1 MNAKNDLA
9 IIQAEVQAPKNKFNS
24 FGKYAYRSA
33 ENIIEAVK
41 PIINPKGYHLI
52 LSDEMVII
60 GERYYIKAT
69 ATISNG
75 ENSYSATSY
84 AREPEEKK
92 GMDSAQISGTTGS
105 YSRKYA
111 LNGLFALDDNKD
123 SDATSTETKPNVVIE
138 EIKLNK
144 DEETELINSLNTCT
158 ELGQVLAL
166 WDQLEPEYIKINQVK
181 KLFTNRKNQLK

>member
-75 ENSYSATSY
+75 EKSYSATSY

-123 SDATSTETKPNVVIE
+123 SDATSTETKPNIVVE
-138 EIKLNK
+138 EITLTD
-144 DEETELINSLNTCT
+144 DERIELINSLGSCT
-158 ELGQVLAL
+158 ELGHVKELWNNLDHKYQEIKQVRNLV
-166 WDQLEPEYIKINQVK
+166 N
-181 KLFTNRKNQLK
+181 TRKNQLK

>member
-75 ENSYSATSY
+75 EKSYSATSY

-123 SDATSTETKPNVVIE
+123 SDATSTETKPNVVVE
-138 EIKLNK
+138 EITLTD
-144 DEETELINSLNTCT
+144 DERIELINSLGACT
-158 ELGQVLAL
+158 ELGHVKELWNNLDSKYQEIKQVRNLV
-166 WDQLEPEYIKINQVK
+166 N
-181 KLFTNRKNQLK
+181 TRKNQLK

>member
-52 LSDEMVII
+52 LTDEMVII

-75 ENSYSATSY
+75 EQSYSATSY

-123 SDATSTETKPNVVIE
+123 SDATSTETKPNVVVA
-138 EIKLNK
+138 EITLTK

-158 ELGQVLAL
+158 ELGHVKEL
-166 WDQLEPEYIKINQVK
+166 WNNLDPKYQAINHVR
-181 KLFTNRKNQLK
+181 KLVTNRKNQLK

>member
-52 LSDEMVII
+52 LTDEMVII

-75 ENSYSATSY
+75 EQSYSATSY

-111 LNGLFALDDNKD
+111 LNGLFALDDHKD
-123 SDATSTETKPNVVIE
+123 SDATSTETKPNVVVA
-138 EIKLNK
+138 EITLTK
-144 DEETELINSLNTCT
+144 DEEIELINSL
-158 ELGQVLAL
+158 
-166 WDQLEPEYIKINQVK
+166 
-181 KLFTNRKNQLK
+181 LKFLDKHSFISFCLLIFSHL

>member
-75 ENSYSATSY
+75 EQSYSATSY

-123 SDATSTETKPNVVIE
+123 SDATSTETKSKVVVD
-138 EIKLNK
+138 EITITK
-144 DEETELINSLNTCT
+144 DQENQLINSLNACT
-158 ELGQVLAL
+158 ELGHVLEL
-166 WDQLEPEYIKINQVK
+166 WNELDLQYQIKSVQ
-181 KLFTNRKNQLK
+181 KLFTNRKNQIK

>member
-75 ENSYSATSY
+75 EQTYSATSY

-123 SDATSTETKPNVVIE
+123 SDATSTETKPNVVLE
-138 EIKLNK
+138 EITLSDGEK
-144 DEETELINSLNTCT
+144 TELINSLNTCT
-158 ELGQVLAL
+158 ELGHVVAL
-166 WDQLEPEYIKINQVK
+166 WEQLEPEYVKINQVK
-181 KLFTNRKNQLK
+181 KLFTTRKNQLK

>member
-75 ENSYSATSY
+75 EKSYSATSY

-123 SDATSTETKPNVVIE
+123 SDATSTETKPNVVVA
-138 EIKLNK
+138 EITLTK

-158 ELGQVLAL
+158 ELGHVKEL
-166 WDQLEPEYIKINQVK
+166 WNNLDPKYQAINHVR
-181 KLFTNRKNQLK
+181 KLVTNRKNQLK

>member
-75 ENSYSATSY
+75 EKSYSATSY

-111 LNGLFALDDNKD
+111 LNGLFALDDHKD
-123 SDATSTETKPNVVIE
+123 SDATSTETKPNVVVE
-138 EIKLNK
+138 EITLTK

-158 ELGQVLAL
+158 ELGHVKEL
-166 WDQLEPEYIKINQVK
+166 WNNLDPKYQAINHVR
-181 KLFTNRKNQLK
+181 KLVTNRKNQLK

>member
-9 IIQAEVQAPKNKFNS
+9 SIQAEVQAPKNKFNS

-75 ENSYSATSY
+75 EQSYSATSY

-92 GMDSAQISGTTGS
+92 GMDSAQISGTIGS
-105 YSRKYA
+105 YARKYA

-123 SDATSTETKPNVVIE
+123 SDATSTETKPNVVVE
-138 EIKLNK
+138 EIILSD
-144 DEETELINSLNTCT
+144 DERIELINSLGACT
-158 ELGQVLAL
+158 ELGHVKELWNNLDPKYQAIKQVRNL
-166 WDQLEPEYIKINQVK
+166 V
-181 KLFTNRKNQLK
+181 TTRKNQLK

>member
-75 ENSYSATSY
+75 EQTYSATSY

-111 LNGLFALDDNKD
+111 LNGLFALDDHKD
-123 SDATSTETKPNVVIE
+123 SDATSTETKPNVEVA
-138 EIKLNK
+138 EITLTK
-144 DEETELINSLNTCT
+144 DEETELINSLNACT
-158 ELGQVLAL
+158 ELGHVKEL
-166 WDQLEPEYIKINQVK
+166 WNNLDPKYQAINHVR
-181 KLFTNRKNQLK
+181 KLVTNRKNQLK

>member
-75 ENSYSATSY
+75 EQSYSATSY

-123 SDATSTETKPNVVIE
+123 SDATSTETKPNVVVE
-138 EIKLNK
+138 EITLTK

>member
-75 ENSYSATSY
+75 EQSYSATSY

-111 LNGLFALDDNKD
+111 LNGLFALDDHKD
-123 SDATSTETKPNVVIE
+123 SDATSTETKPNVVVE
-138 EIKLNK
+138 EIILSD
-144 DEETELINSLNTCT
+144 DERIELINSLDACKNIDDIK
-158 ELGQVLAL
+158 ELWKCLDPKYKGIEQVKNL
-166 WDQLEPEYIKINQVK
+166 IKIRRIE
-181 KLFTNRKNQLK
+181 LS

>member
-75 ENSYSATSY
+75 EQSYSATSY

-92 GMDSAQISGTTGS
+92 GMDSAQVSGTTGS

-123 SDATSTETKPNVVIE
+123 SDATSTETKPNVVVE
-138 EIKLNK
+138 EIILSD
-144 DEETELINSLNTCT
+144 DERIELINSLGACT
-158 ELGQVLAL
+158 EYGHVKELWNNLDPKYQAIKQVRNLV
-166 WDQLEPEYIKINQVK
+166 N
-181 KLFTNRKNQLK
+181 TRKNQLK

>member
-75 ENSYSATSY
+75 EQSYSATSY

-123 SDATSTETKPNVVIE
+123 SDATSTETKPNVVVA
-138 EIKLNK
+138 EITLTD
-144 DEETELINSLNTCT
+144 DERIELINSLGACT
-158 ELGQVLAL
+158 EYGHVKELWNNLDLKYQAIKQVRNLVNTR
-166 WDQLEPEYIKINQVK
+166 I
-181 KLFTNRKNQLK
+181 NQLK

>member
-75 ENSYSATSY
+75 EQSYSATSY

-123 SDATSTETKPNVVIE
+123 SDATSTETKPNVVVD
-138 EIKLNK
+138 EIILSD
-144 DEETELINSLNTCT
+144 DEKTELINSLNACT
-158 ELGQVLAL
+158 ESGHVKELWNNLDTKYQAIKQVRKLVANRFK
-166 WDQLEPEYIKINQVK
+166 QLS
-181 KLFTNRKNQLK
+181 

>member
-75 ENSYSATSY
+75 EQSYSATSY

-123 SDATSTETKPNVVIE
+123 SDATSTETKPNVVVA
-138 EIKLNK
+138 EISLNK
-144 DEETELINSLNTCT
+144 DEETELINSLNACT
-158 ELGQVLAL
+158 ELGHVKEL
-166 WDQLEPEYIKINQVK
+166 WNNLDPKYQAINHVR
-181 KLFTNRKNQLK
+181 KLVTNRKNQLK

>member
-75 ENSYSATSY
+75 EKSYSATSY

-111 LNGLFALDDNKD
+111 LNGLFALDDHKD
-123 SDATSTETKPNVVIE
+123 SDATSTETKPNVVVE
-138 EIKLNK
+138 EITLTK
-144 DEETELINSLNTCT
+144 DEETELINSLNACT
-158 ELGQVLAL
+158 ELGHVKEL
-166 WDQLEPEYIKINQVK
+166 WNNLDPKYQAINHVR
-181 KLFTNRKNQLK
+181 KLVTNRKNQLK

>member
-41 PIINPKGYHLI
+41 PILNPKGYHLI

-75 ENSYSATSY
+75 EQSYSATSY

-123 SDATSTETKPNVVIE
+123 SDATSTETKPNVVVA
-138 EIKLNK
+138 EITLTK

-158 ELGQVLAL
+158 ELGHVKEL
-166 WDQLEPEYIKINQVK
+166 WNNLDSKYQAINHVK
-181 KLFTNRKNQLK
+181 KLVTNRKNQLL

>member
-75 ENSYSATSY
+75 EQSYSATSY

-123 SDATSTETKPNVVIE
+123 SDATSTETKPNVVVA
-138 EIKLNK
+138 EITLTK

-158 ELGQVLAL
+158 ELGHVKEL
-166 WDQLEPEYIKINQVK
+166 WNNLDPKYQAINHVR
-181 KLFTNRKNQLK
+181 KLVTNRKNQLK